1 MQVLGTVYHML
12 RALAKPGL
20 PSETIL
26 YAHKGLG
33 QMMVRACPP
42 PNWCGHGPGM
52 GILSRV
58 LHVRGM

>member
-1 MQVLGTVYHML
+1 MQVLSTVHQL
-12 RALAKPGL
+12 LLALAKPGL